1 VNAIQGLKIS
11 VDTGLEDVDMTVQL
25 GQKLVLIDIRSGP
38 RAWNTGILRAAA
50 AACHAGYV
58 VMVLRLSLY
67 EYRTRDGTEVPRRMD
82 VTPAGRQCAFNR
94 FLAGVLNF
102 IVPMAQSPVGAF
114 RCVNLLRVNHAGT
127 VLFVPVYNLFLDGCV
142 FTDSLPPFPVALPA
156 GAVPLPAWL
165 LNKNRYW
172 DGGANTVSGLLT
184 VFALEGLHFQSRL
197 YDLSALYPDPPG
209 GVAAAIAG
217 GGWPVAQLSAQV
229 AALWGAAD
237 VWADC
242 FAPLLLLKQRTAF
255 PDHNLFLLTQEF
267 AGALHTAARGVPLH
281 YKHPSPAGAVVPNFL
296 ARFLPRVVVH
306 PAQMP
311 NPHPALVLAR
321 FAAAAVAVPPS
332 SVCFLQGEE
341 EVEEELM
348 DDGGS

>member
-1 VNAIQGLKIS
+1 MNAIQGLKIS
-11 VDTGLEDVDMTVQL
+11 IDTGLENVDMTVQI

-50 AACHAGYV
+50 AACLAGYD

-82 VTPAGRQCAFNR
+82 VTPAGREGAFNR
-94 FLAGVLNF
+94 LLAAVLNF

-114 RCVNLLRVNHAGT
+114 RCVDLLRVDAAGT
-127 VLFVPVYNLFLDGCV
+127 MMSLPVYSLCHDGCV
-142 FTDSLPPFPVALPA
+142 FTDSLPPFPV
-156 GAVPLPAWL
+156 GAFPGGAAPLPPWL

-172 DGGANTVSGLLT
+172 DGGFNTVSGLLT

-217 GGWPVAQLSAQV
+217 GGWPVAQPSAQV
-229 AALWGAAD
+229 AALWDALD
-237 VWADC
+237 VWADR
-242 FAPLLLLKQRTAF
+242 FAPLLLLKQPTPF
-255 PDHNLFLLTQEF
+255 PSDNLFPLTQEF
-267 AGALHTAARGVPLH
+267 SGVVHTAARGVPPH
-281 YKHPSPAGAVVPNFL
+281 YVHPLPFGANVPNFL
-296 ARFLPRVVVH
+296 ARFLARVVVR

-311 NPHPALVLAR
+311 NPHPVAVLVLLAG
-321 FAAAAVAVPPS
+321 AGVAVPPS

-341 EVEEELM
+341 EEEAVVN
-348 DDGGS
+348 DGI